1 MSNNKKTPLPQR
13 GPESHERREQI
24 IHVAIEHFSHYGYNK
39 TSVGDI
45 AKAIGVSNA
54 YIYKFF
60 SSKKDIAEVVCAE
73 TLAAFD
79 KELEVITDTEHN
91 AAHKIRLMFKMLMCK
106 SLELM
111 SKEKKLHEIAALSFE
126 NNWCSNNNHQAT
138 LFSLIEK
145 VIVQGRE
152 DGIFDRKA
160 PLDEVCLAIRDTM
173 LLISHPLLLE
183 QKQESELD
191 ESLIPITNM
200 VLRSLA
206 I

>member
-60 SSKKDIAEVVCAE
+60 SSKKDIAEAVCAE
-73 TLAAFD
+73 TLMALDEGLAAIVD
-79 KELEVITDTEHN
+79 AEHS
-91 AAHKIRLMFKMLMCK
+91 ATHKLRLIFKALMQG
-106 SLELM
+106 SLELL

-126 NNWCSNNNHQAT
+126 NNWCSNNNHQAA

-145 VIVQGRE
+145 VVIQGRE
-152 DGIFDRKA
+152 DGVFDRKA

-173 LLISHPLLLE
+173 LHISHPLLLE
-183 QKQESELD
+183 QKEESQLE
-191 ESLIPITNM
+191 ESLIAITNM